1 MKKFFENHLRK
12 IISSVVYFVLFF
24 VIFYWGEPNQIRNL
38 FITLFLTVIFMFLT
52 SVMNDNRQKNDI

>member
-24 VIFYWGEPNQIRNL
+24 VIFYWGEPNLIRNL